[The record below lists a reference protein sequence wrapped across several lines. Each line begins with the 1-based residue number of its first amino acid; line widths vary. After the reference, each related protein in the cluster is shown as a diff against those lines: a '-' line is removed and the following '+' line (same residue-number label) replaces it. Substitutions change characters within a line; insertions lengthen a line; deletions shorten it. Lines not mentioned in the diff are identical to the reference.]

1 MVFFYLLTSTF
12 FRFAGFNGVT
22 NPGAT
27 SSQQQQ
33 QQLTAARP
41 APVAQLGEA
50 VRSSQQLSSQ
60 SAVRSGQPSS
70 QPFTAFRHA
79 VATSVIQHLRKK
91 FKKFIFLKHERD
103 VATFICFLVNLGH
116 SQGCC
121 FRPNISHDWHLIYL
135 LLLQGFLPCKIMN
148 SRGERNGGVE
158 MVGESWVQKIR
169 TQSSVNLFEIIKVLE
184 RKNC

>member
-22 NPGAT
+22 NPVAT
-27 SSQQQQ
+27 SSQ

-121 FRPNISHDWHLIYL
+121 FRPNISHDSSYILFNIIVRI
-135 LLLQGFLPCKIMN
+135 FIMSKI
-148 SRGERNGGVE
+148 V
-158 MVGESWVQKIR
+158 
-169 TQSSVNLFEIIKVLE
+169 
-184 RKNC
+184 